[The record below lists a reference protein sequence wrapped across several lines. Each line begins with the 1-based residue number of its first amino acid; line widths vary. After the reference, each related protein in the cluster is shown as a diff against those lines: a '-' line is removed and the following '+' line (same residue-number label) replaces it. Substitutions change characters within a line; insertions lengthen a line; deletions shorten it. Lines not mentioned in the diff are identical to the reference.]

1 MRFENYAMVEY
12 AMEEYATQESKP
24 ALYHFLTRNQGA
36 PMIIYLILIVSSIMV
51 GLVAVAL
58 HRRKDTLD
66 PKVFLAGALLN
77 AGALLGILFY
87 KKRCK

>member
-1 MRFENYAMVEY
+1 MKEY
-12 AMEEYATQESKP
+12 YGRESKP
-24 ALYHFLTRNQGA
+24 ALYHFLMRIQGA
-36 PMIIYLILIVSSIMV
+36 SMIVYFILIASSIMV

-58 HRRKDTLD
+58 HRRKDTLN

>member
-1 MRFENYAMVEY
+1 
-12 AMEEYATQESKP
+12 
-24 ALYHFLTRNQGA
+24 
-36 PMIIYLILIVSSIMV
+36 MIVYLLLIASSIMV